1 MREWLVEVVRR
12 IKEIDMAV
20 ENSRV
25 LIIVNNWGIEETELT
40 RPLRDLKAAG
50 AKVTLA
56 ATTLGPCE
64 TVQHDRYEGETLTPD
79 ARLSDVQAAD
89 YDLLVVPGG
98 TCNVDR
104 IRVNEDAITLAQEFA
119 HEGKPIAAICHGAWL
134 ASPPRPAA
142 ISPLISRTRAAIT
155 STSSCTWTTP
165 TASSS
170 SRPASPTIWTTSW
183 AQSRMR

>member
-1 MREWLVEVVRR
+1 
-12 IKEIDMAV
+12 MAV
-20 ENSRV
+20 ENSTV

-56 ATTLGPCE
+56 ATTLDPCE

-104 IRVNEDAITLAQEFA
+104 IRVMEVVDNASDENNENTRRKATVV
-119 HEGKPIAAICHGAWL
+119 PIKIEYV
-134 ASPPRPAA
+134 
-142 ISPLISRTRAAIT
+142 
-155 STSSCTWTTP
+155 
-165 TASSS
+165 
-170 SRPASPTIWTTSW
+170 
-183 AQSRMR
+183 

>member
-1 MREWLVEVVRR
+1 
-12 IKEIDMAV
+12 MAV
-20 ENSRV
+20 ENSKV

-56 ATTLGPCE
+56 ATTLDPCE

-134 ASPPRPAA
+134 LVPAA

-183 AQSRMR
+183 TQSRMR